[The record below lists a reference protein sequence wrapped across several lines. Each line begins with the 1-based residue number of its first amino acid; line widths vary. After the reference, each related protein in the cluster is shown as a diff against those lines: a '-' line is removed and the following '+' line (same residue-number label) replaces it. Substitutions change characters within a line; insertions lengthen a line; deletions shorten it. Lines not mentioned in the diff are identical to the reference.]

1 MFIFLLYTLTL
12 TPDQEWNA
20 IFISPWRQMFVLT
33 LRWASKRESRL
44 RSNSCLG
51 ARILFIVRTV
61 VHPHTHIDSQLC
73 NEIKSL
79 ILSFRL
85 PVYLIFLSFSISI
98 TRSLSLYIASYLSL
112 LFSISACLSLSVLC
126 LGLFQRRSYH
136 S

>member
-51 ARILFIVRTV
+51 ARILFIARTV

-79 ILSFRL
+79 ILYI
-85 PVYLIFLSFSISI
+85 PPAYLIFLSFSISI
-98 TRSLSLYIASYLSL
+98 TLSLSLYIASYLSL
-112 LFSISACLSLSVLC
+112 LFSISACLSLAVLC